1 MAMLL
6 ADSNALRNPDLKAY
20 LSASRDHHIALS
32 DLTLIEM
39 RKRNALST
47 SRESLQ
53 ITSQF
58 PTQVFVM
65 KKTYE
70 ILELNIASNADVDRL
85 FDYDAG
91 LELDQISADLVT
103 LPLPDRLKARMTELE
118 EEAVNVI
125 AELGKQMEDLE
136 DALVS
141 MTKEFKQP
149 QIKQLRTGEGV
160 SDETQQTLFR
170 LLKEITARFF
180 VDNHAPLKRKGI
192 KVTEARGMFGFR
204 YSLCMMIYYI
214 FWVQQGRQTGR
225 AEHLRVNDV
234 IDMQLAAISTYFNG
248 VLSGDKLVWDTSR
261 AARAILRR
269 YSAYVGE
276 DWVLPASLSK
286 DASA

>member
-1 MAMLL
+1 MLL

-20 LSASRDHHIALS
+20 LRASRDHHIALS

-39 RKRNALST
+39 RKRNAVST

-58 PTQVFVM
+58 PTQVFVL

-70 ILELNIASNADVDRL
+70 ILELNITSSADVDRL

-91 LELDQISADLVT
+91 IELDQISADLMR
-103 LPLPDRLKARMTELE
+103 LPPPDRLKARMTELE

-125 AELGKQMEDLE
+125 AELGKQMEGLE

-141 MTKEFKQP
+141 MTREFKQL

-160 SDETQQTLFR
+160 SEDTQQTLFR
-170 LLKEITARFF
+170 LLKETTARFC
-180 VDNHAPLKRKGI
+180 VDNHAPLNRKGI

-204 YSLCMMIYYI
+204 YSLCMMVYYI
-214 FWVQQGRQTGR
+214 LWVQQGRQTGR

-261 AARAILRR
+261 IVRAILRK
-269 YSAYVGE
+269 YGAYVGE
-276 DWVLPASLSK
+276 DWVLPISLSTE
-286 DASA
+286 AAA

>member
-58 PTQVFVM
+58 PVQVFVM

-70 ILELNIASNADVDRL
+70 ILELNIASATDVDWL
-85 FDYDAG
+85 FDYEAG
-91 LELDQISADLVT
+91 IELDQISADLMT
-103 LPLPDRLKARMTELE
+103 LPSPDRLKARIAELE

-125 AELGKQMEDLE
+125 AELGKQMEGLE

-141 MTKEFKQP
+141 MTKEFTQP
-149 QIKQLRTGEGV
+149 QIRQLRTGEGV
-160 SDETQQTLFR
+160 SDDTQQTLFR
-170 LLKEITARFF
+170 LLKETTARFF
-180 VDNHAPLKRKGI
+180 VDNHAPLKLKGI

-214 FWVQQGRQTGR
+214 LWVQQGRQTGR

-234 IDMQLAAISTYFNG
+234 IDMQLAAISTYLNG
-248 VLSGDKLVWDTSR
+248 VLTGDKLVWDTSR
-261 AARAILRR
+261 TARAILRR
-269 YSAYVGE
+269 YGAYVGE
-276 DWVLPASLSK
+276 DWVLPASLSF
-286 DASA
+286 DPSA